1 MLPQYGGR
9 SEKIYK
15 EVAAY
20 FVQSLIDLCGLKPE
34 ERVLDAGCG
43 AGRLAFGLTSY
54 LSPKGRYDGFDVDA
68 KSIRWA
74 QKNISHRL
82 PNFHFH
88 LADVQNQSYNPRGR
102 TRGAAFTFPY
112 ENETF
117 DMVFLFSVF
126 THMLPADMERYM
138 AEISRVLK
146 KGKRAYL
153 TYYLLHPESLRA
165 IREKKLPLNFEYDF
179 GPYRTINKD
188 IHEHSIAYDES
199 FVRGLH
205 QKYGL
210 PIAEPIRRGSWFGKT
225 DSPDYQDVIVARK
238 K

>member
-1 MLPQYGGR
+1 MLHQYGGR

-20 FVQSLIDLCGLKPE
+20 FVRSLIDLCGLEPE
-34 ERVLDAGCG
+34 ERLLDAGCG

-68 KSIRWA
+68 ESIRWA
-74 QKNISHRL
+74 QKNISNQF

-102 TRGAAFTFPY
+102 TSGAAFTFPY
-112 ENETF
+112 ESETF
-117 DMVFLFSVF
+117 DLVFLFSVF
-126 THMLPADMERYM
+126 THLLPADMERYM

-188 IHEHSIAYDES
+188 VHEHSIAYDES

-225 DSPDYQDVIVARK
+225 DSPDYQDIIVARK

>member
-1 MLPQYGGR
+1 MLHQYGGR
-9 SEKIYK
+9 SEKTYK

-20 FVQSLIDLCGLKPE
+20 FVRSLVDLCGLEPE

-43 AGRLAFGLTSY
+43 AGRLAFGLTGY
-54 LSPKGRYDGFDVDA
+54 LGPKGRYDGFDVDA
-68 KSIRWA
+68 GSIRWA
-74 QKNISHRL
+74 QRNISNQF
-82 PNFHFH
+82 PNFHFQV
-88 LADVQNQSYNPRGR
+88 ADVQNKSYNPRG
-102 TRGAAFTFPY
+102 GIPAAAFTFPY

-117 DMVFLFSVF
+117 DLVFLFSVF

-153 TYYLLHPESLRA
+153 TYYLLNQESLRA
-165 IREKKLPLNFEYDF
+165 IREKKLLLNFEYDF
-179 GPYRTINKD
+179 GSYRTINKD
-188 IHEHSIAYDES
+188 VPEHSIAHDES

-205 QKYGL
+205 RKCGL
-210 PIAEPIRRGSWFGKT
+210 TIVEPVRRGSWFGNT
-225 DSPDYQDVIVARK
+225 DSPDYQDVIIARK